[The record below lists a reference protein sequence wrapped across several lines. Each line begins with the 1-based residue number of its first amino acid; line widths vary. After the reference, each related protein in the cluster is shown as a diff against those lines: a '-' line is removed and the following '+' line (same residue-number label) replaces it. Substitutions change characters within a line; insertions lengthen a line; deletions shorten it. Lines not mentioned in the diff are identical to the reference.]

1 MSIKRQFGNGVAW
14 MTAGGWI
21 EQALNFIVFILLAR
35 LLGAEAFGLMAMAS
49 VFVILSEVLVR
60 DSLSEFLI
68 ATENPSKG
76 HYNAAF
82 WQLAT
87 VGCILTTAI
96 LFASDWIAQFY
107 GQAAVKTMLMVL
119 TPTILMVALE
129 GVPVVILRRD
139 LRFEILAIRAVSG
152 VVVGGGVGLFMALNG
167 YGVWSLVAQRL
178 VLIITNFVIVWAAV
192 PWRPSTKYTKTE
204 FREVLRFGTSVLAL
218 RAADLTRTQVPTV
231 IISAYLGPT
240 VLGLFSI
247 AWRMIELASF
257 LIVTPLRMVSQPAFA
272 AMERAGDNASELLL
286 DISRLSGLVAF
297 PAFFGLSILS
307 LPFLTLL
314 FGDHWIDA
322 APILAIIAFV
332 GIYLTIEKVNE
343 AFCLAAGRANGLAA
357 VAWIEVLL
365 AIALVWGA
373 APWGIEGMS
382 VAFLLSFLV
391 LWPVRFWIVARI
403 ADVSIARLLT
413 THIKPFLCALVMAF
427 CVKAMLGILPEFGA
441 LGTIVVAFLAGLAV
455 YAVLTTIFMRDRV
468 MALLLFLQ
476 SNRKSKKGPV
486 V

>member
-35 LLGAEAFGLMAMAS
+35 LLGAEAFGMMAMAS
-49 VFVILSEVLVR
+49 VFVVLSEVLVR

-68 ATENPSKG
+68 AKESPTKG
-76 HYNAAF
+76 HFNAAF

-87 VGCILTTAI
+87 VGCLLTAAI
-96 LFASDWIAQFY
+96 LLASDWIARFY
-107 GQAAVKTMLMVL
+107 GQETVKTMLMVL
-119 TPTILMVALE
+119 SPTVLLVALE

-139 LRFEILAIRAVSG
+139 LNFAILAIRAVSG
-152 VVVGGGVGLFMALNG
+152 VVLGGIVGLYMALNG

-178 VLIITNFVIVWAAV
+178 VLIITNFVIVWVTV
-192 PWRPSTKYTKTE
+192 PWRPSTKYSKSE
-204 FREVLRFGTSVLAL
+204 FRDVLRFGTSVLAL

-272 AMERAGDNASELLL
+272 AMARAGDDEAGLLL
-286 DISRLSGLVAF
+286 EISRLSGLIAF

-322 APILAIIAFV
+322 APILAIISVV

-343 AFCLAAGRANGLAA
+343 AFCLAAGRAGGLAMVGWA
-357 VAWIEVLL
+357 EVIL

-373 APWGIEGMS
+373 AAWGIQGMS
-382 VAFLLSFLV
+382 VAFVLSFV
-391 LWPVRFWIVARI
+391 LFWPARFWIVSNLAQIPMVGLI
-403 ADVSIARLLT
+403 AP
-413 THIKPFLCALVMAF
+413 HIKPCLCALVMAV
-427 CVKAMLGILPEFGA
+427 CVKGVMGGLPEMRP
-441 LGTIVVAFLAGLAV
+441 LVTILIAAGLGLLI
-455 YAVLTTIFMRDRV
+455 YAALTMVFMRDRA
-468 MALLLFLQ
+468 MTLLSILKRNGN
-476 SNRKSKKGPV
+476 SSDNSAI
-486 V
+486 